1 MPTAVA
7 SSDMQVCISNCLEC
21 HRVCLET
28 VAYCLGKGGQ
38 HAEARHIVLLIDC
51 AQICVTSADFMS
63 RESDQHRLTCGI
75 CAEVC
80 EACAAD
86 CESMSNDLR
95 MKACA
100 EVCRRCAAS
109 CREMAK
115 GKH

>member
-1 MPTAVA
+1 MTTTIA
-7 SSDMQVCISNCLEC
+7 SSDMQACISNCLEC

-28 VAYCLGKGGQ
+28 VAYCLEKGGR
-38 HAEARHIVLLIDC
+38 HAEARHIVLLLDC
-51 AQICVTSADFMS
+51 AQICATSADSMI
-63 RESDQHRLTCGI
+63 RGSDRHRLTCGI

-86 CESMSNDLR
+86 CESMAHDRR

-100 EVCRRCAAS
+100 EVCRRCATS
-109 CREMAK
+109 CREMAN